1 MLLVLVPLAQE
12 WQVVQQEL
20 ALLLPEQVQRV
31 AAKLES

>member
-1 MLLVLVPLAQE
+1 LEPSVQQELVPLAQE

-20 ALLLPEQVQRV
+20 ALLLPV